1 MSSTVEL
8 HLDIILCMIEILSSS
23 KKSMSGETRDLKN
36 GSDEVNT
43 VPESINQTEIL
54 DGSTLSSITQAVARS
69 PEPNITQAGPL
80 EMGLPPTPPSR
91 QLKMP
96 DEEMMDGGYDSD
108 FNMGPF
114 VQDGVPAEAFVSMEE
129 EALVEPEPVLVLTD
143 GGKNCEEIAP
153 VIAQPVLTEALIDS
167 MKVLELRNELE
178 KRGMSKHGLKVV
190 LVSRLKDA
198 VSKNV
203 PLLEHRPE
211 NEVANHA
218 GDGFDGCAYW
228 ELLEADG
235 GDIDESVMEVD
246 GIRFRAPTEDEH
258 VNNHPDQPKK

>member
-91 QLKMP
+91 QGNAGMP
-96 DEEMMDGGYDSD
+96 NIFFFLY
-108 FNMGPF
+108 
-114 VQDGVPAEAFVSMEE
+114 
-129 EALVEPEPVLVLTD
+129 
-143 GGKNCEEIAP
+143 
-153 VIAQPVLTEALIDS
+153 
-167 MKVLELRNELE
+167 
-178 KRGMSKHGLKVV
+178 
-190 LVSRLKDA
+190 
-198 VSKNV
+198 
-203 PLLEHRPE
+203 
-211 NEVANHA
+211 
-218 GDGFDGCAYW
+218 
-228 ELLEADG
+228 
-235 GDIDESVMEVD
+235 
-246 GIRFRAPTEDEH
+246 
-258 VNNHPDQPKK
+258 